1 LYNLFMFDFFKNKAK
16 KDVPK
21 YYFYVIDDEPDVL
34 EVIVDLIES
43 TFPCV
48 VKKFTKVSDAL
59 DALKKETLA
68 PDLIYSDIK
77 MGSES
82 GLLLKDKVEL
92 LGHNIP
98 ILYITGLSG
107 QEGLMNGY
115 WSINKPVSKASLKKY
130 TKILFEEA
138 RTRKKLN

>member
-1 LYNLFMFDFFKNKAK
+1 MFNIFKNIFRKNES
-16 KDVPK
+16 K

-34 EVIVDLIES
+34 EVVADLIES

-48 VKKFTKVSDAL
+48 VKKFTKVKDAL
-59 DALKKETLA
+59 VALERENLA

-77 MGSES
+77 MGNES
-82 GLLLKDKVEL
+82 GLLLRDKVDVM
-92 LGHNIP
+92 GHNIP

-115 WSINKPVSKASLKKY
+115 WSINKPVSKASLQKY
-130 TKILFEEA
+130 TKILLDE
-138 RTRKKLN
+138 TKTKKKFN